1 MARLDLMKAFP
12 TADTSRRG
20 KLNLENAI
28 NEGRE
33 RVQGHPG
40 HSLKVSHMIEIA
52 DNHDQDLFHCM
63 GDVFFLGVRQGY
75 RIAQK
80 ERKNHDKK

>member
-1 MARLDLMKAFP
+1 MTRHRITKR
-12 TADTSRRG
+12 SQGG

-28 NEGRE
+28 EEGRE

-40 HSLKVSHMIEIA
+40 HSLKVSHMKEIA
-52 DNHDQDLFHCM
+52 DKHGQDLFYAM